1 MEIYQLKVFLEVAHH
16 LSFTEAAYTLN
27 LTQPAVTAKIKSLE
41 SDLNTPLFYRLGR
54 KIELTEVG
62 KLLANEAIN
71 IVELENKIRKKIEE
85 FKEGEFG
92 SINIGTTPAIADP
105 WLSLFLYKYRK
116 EYPGIEAR
124 IQTYI
129 SCDQIH
135 QALLNQEIDIGFSI
149 IGSQQFNEI
158 IDIQVDTINYYIFVN
173 NTHPLAKKEILS
185 IRELMNHNW
194 VIGSKDFFSRLML
207 ESRLSELGIN
217 LTNFKQ
223 LEIVDTLGL
232 MKTYLTQDNYLGF
245 ASDLEFKNSSLL
257 DLVSIPIQEFA
268 FKGNLFL
275 LASKRYENSIN
286 IEFQN
291 KRKHQSTPVEK
302 FISLILNYSKG
313 EGEQTLE
320 TQNNLNS
327 APKLKEPYLNLVKSS
342 SKKQEDMPIRIGI
355 QNSTIPTITAGLI
368 PQKLGLIE
376 HFLPRSKRYSS
387 INYDLQLLDFS
398 MGQPIVEGLHND
410 DLDIGILGDYPLL
423 QSAKISNSYSPT
435 ILVSFVTINPE
446 GTGNAIVVP
455 QRSKIKNIKDLQGE
469 IIELPF
475 GSSAHGM
482 VLRALKDFNLLEDV
496 QLCPMSKSMMETIK
510 SQDKT
515 NSIYAHFSP
524 FHELAHFQGKYQ
536 YLPSDNF
543 SSILPS
549 FYGVVVRKEFAENH
563 PDIVVSYLKA
573 IVASQ
578 YWYINTPNA
587 LSLISEWTKISPK
600 LLNTIISK
608 NYYQEESNLFFPELH
623 IREDWIQSHIE
634 KLKTIPNHEY
644 LEELS
649 LQNWIQQE
657 FIKTALNIN

>member
-1 MEIYQLKVFLEVAHH
+1 MEIYQLKVFLEVAHY
-16 LSFTEAAYTLN
+16 LSFTEAAYALN

-71 IVELENKIRKKIEE
+71 IVELENKIRRKIEE

-92 SINIGTTPAIADP
+92 SIKIGTTSTIADH
-105 WLSLFLYKYRK
+105 WLSQFLYKYRK

-124 IQTYI
+124 LQTYL

-149 IGSQQFNEI
+149 IDSQQFNEI
-158 IDIQVDTINYYIFVN
+158 IDIQVDAINYYIFVN
-173 NTHPLAKKEILS
+173 KNHPLAKKELLS
-185 IRELMNHNW
+185 IRELMNYNW
-194 VIGSKDFFSRLML
+194 VIGSKEFFSRLML
-207 ESRLSELGIN
+207 EFRLSELGIS
-217 LTNFKQ
+217 LTHFKQ

-245 ASDLEFKNSSLL
+245 ASDLELNNSSLL

-275 LASKRYENSIN
+275 LASKRYETSIS
-286 IEFQN
+286 IEYQNQN
-291 KRKHQSTPVEK
+291 KHQPTPVEK
-302 FISLILNYSKG
+302 FISLILNHSQG
-313 EGEQTLE
+313 EGEKNFE
-320 TQNNLNS
+320 TQDHFKS
-327 APKLKEPYLNLVKSS
+327 APKLKQPCLNLLKSS
-342 SKKQEDMPIRIGI
+342 NKKQEDMPIRIGI

-387 INYDLQLLDFS
+387 INYNLQLLDFP
-398 MGQPIVEGLHND
+398 MGQPIVEGLHNEK
-410 DLDIGILGDYPLL
+410 LDIGILGDYPLI
-423 QSAKISNSYSPT
+423 QSAKNSDSSSST

-455 QRSKIKNIKDLQGE
+455 QNSQIKNLKDLQGK

-482 VLRALKDFNLLEDV
+482 VLRALKDFNLLDDV
-496 QLCPMSKSMMETIK
+496 KLCPMNKSMIETTK
-510 SQDKT
+510 SQDKA

-536 YLPSDNF
+536 YLLNDDF
-543 SSILPS
+543 SILPS

-573 IVASQ
+573 IIASQ

-587 LSLISEWTKISPK
+587 LSLISQWTKISPK
-600 LLNTIISK
+600 ILTNIIGK
-608 NYYQEESNLFFPELH
+608 DYYKEESNLFFPELH

-634 KLKTIPNHEY
+634 KLQTIPNHEY

-657 FIKTALNIN
+657 FIQSALTIN